1 MNSVIAKI
9 LNEKPVG
16 FNVDTRLLHL
26 AQEQAQYCQ
35 VFSNARRIL
44 ILWVLGKNEMSVSDI
59 ASEVGASLQNT
70 SQHLR
75 LMRDR
80 GILGSRRDG
89 NEIYYRIINNE
100 CLINQ
105 NSILEQE
112 PKKT

>member
-1 MNSVIAKI
+1 M
-9 LNEKPVG
+9 
-16 FNVDTRLLHL
+16 DTRLFNQ

-44 ILWVLGKNEMSVSDI
+44 ILWVLGTDEKSVSDI

-80 GILGSRRDG
+80 GILSSRRDG
-89 NEIYYRIINNE
+89 QAIYYRVINNQ
-100 CLINQ
+100 CLDGQKLIY
-105 NSILEQE
+105 E
-112 PKKT
+112 

>member
-1 MNSVIAKI
+1 MDAN
-9 LNEKPVG
+9 L
-16 FNVDTRLLHL
+16 FRQ

-44 ILWVLGKNEMSVSDI
+44 ILWVLGRDEMTVSDI

-80 GILGSRRDG
+80 GILSSRRDG
-89 NEIYYRIINNE
+89 QAIFYHVVNNDCLMDQKSNYEQKLVEKTKLKAERIGDF
-100 CLINQ
+100 
-105 NSILEQE
+105 S
-112 PKKT
+112 

>member
-1 MNSVIAKI
+1 M
-9 LNEKPVG
+9 
-16 FNVDTRLLHL
+16 DTRLFNQ

-44 ILWVLGKNEMSVSDI
+44 ILWVLGTDEKSVSDI

-80 GILGSRRDG
+80 GILSSRRDG
-89 NEIYYRIINNE
+89 QAIFYRVVNND
-100 CLINQ
+100 CLIDQ
-105 NSILEQE
+105 NFKNEQRLLE
-112 PKKT
+112 KNKT

>member
-1 MNSVIAKI
+1 MDPRLMN
-9 LNEKPVG
+9 
-16 FNVDTRLLHL
+16 L

-59 ASEVGASLQNT
+59 ASKVDASLQNT

-89 NEIYYRIINNE
+89 NTIFYRIVNND
-100 CLINQ
+100 CLKNQ
-105 NSILEQE
+105 NPFLEQQLPE
-112 PKKT
+112 